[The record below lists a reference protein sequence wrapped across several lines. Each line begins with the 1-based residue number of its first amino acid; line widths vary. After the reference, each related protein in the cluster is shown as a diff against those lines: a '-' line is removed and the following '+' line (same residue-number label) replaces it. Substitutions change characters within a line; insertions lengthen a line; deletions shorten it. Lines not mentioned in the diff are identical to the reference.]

1 MIVAMNAA
9 RLALVVALSGGA
21 DIALAH
27 HGSAISYD
35 LSKQVTLTGVV
46 TEWVW
51 KNPHCFV
58 MFDVT
63 DEQGRAVVWG
73 AETHPTTFLVRNEV
87 KGVPVPLSATSIKP
101 GDRVT
106 VTLFP
111 SRVGTPRGLLAKLVD
126 AEGKAVVVV
135 QHLASADER
144 STLGDYEGGTDD
156 VFRLSEKDALALVG
170 RHHCGLETRRVGYVD
185 FVGRANNRRSR

>member
-1 MIVAMNAA
+1 MFAVRIIVVVAMAG
-9 RLALVVALSGGA
+9 LASVAS
-21 DIALAH
+21 AH

-35 LSKQVTLTGVV
+35 LSKQVTLTGIV

-58 MFDVT
+58 MFDVP
-63 DEQGRAVVWG
+63 DEQGKTVAWG

-87 KGVPVPLSATSIKP
+87 KGVPVPLSATSLKP

-111 SRVGTPRGLLAKLVD
+111 SRAGSPRGLLARLVD
-126 AEGKAVVVV
+126 AGGKV
-135 QHLASADER
+135 LLDD
-144 STLGDYEGGTDD
+144 GD
-156 VFRLSEKDALALVG
+156 
-170 RHHCGLETRRVGYVD
+170 TRT
-185 FVGRANNRRSR
+185 NRRPAVP